1 MENCVSLNRL
11 KDYFVETV
19 LPVWAE
25 TAFDADVG
33 QFMEG
38 LQTDGSADP
47 SGVVRTRTAA
57 REIYV
62 FAQASA
68 LGVAPEDALDK
79 AERAFANLRATAWIG
94 GDRPG
99 FARTINYKTGT
110 VVDPERDLYDTACVL
125 LALAWLAEATGKP
138 AYNDQIEELI
148 AAMDITLAAPQ
159 GGWAEDSAG
168 SIPRRQNPHM
178 HCFESFL
185 ALWETDA
192 DPAYVARAGELYG
205 LFRARFFHEP
215 TDTLREFFG
224 PTWELSESYGSG
236 RLEPGHMAEW
246 VWLIGRYAQFTGTDL
261 SSLTGRILE
270 TTVRLGTDAG
280 TPFLVDESGLD
291 GVPAKNSRRLWPQ
304 AELIKAYITQGR
316 ATGEERYFQR
326 AEALAAELFETYLAE
341 TPRGTWRDCFDLD
354 GRPIATSIPASSLY
368 HLWTAVAEL
377 VQSD

>member
-1 MENCVSLNRL
+1 MSLNRL
-11 KDYFVETV
+11 KDYFVEAV

-25 TAFDADVG
+25 TAFDADAG

-68 LGVAPEDALDK
+68 LGVAPEGALDK
-79 AERAFANLRATAWIG
+79 AERAFASLRATAWIG

-110 VVDPERDLYDTACVL
+110 IVDSERDLYDTACVL

-138 AYNDQIEELI
+138 AYGDQIEELI
-148 AAMDITLAAPQ
+148 AAMDITLAAPH
-159 GGWAEDSAG
+159 GGWAEDSTG
-168 SIPRRQNPHM
+168 SVPRRQNPHM

-192 DPAYVARAGELYG
+192 DPAHVARAGELYG
-205 LFRARFFHEP
+205 LFRARFFHDP
-215 TDTLREFFG
+215 TDTLREYFG
-224 PTWELSESYGSG
+224 PAWEMSDTYGSG
-236 RLEPGHMAEW
+236 RIEPGHMAEW
-246 VWLIGRYAQFTGTDL
+246 VWLVGRYAQFTGMDL
-261 SSLTGRILE
+261 SSLTGRILA
-270 TTVRLGTDAG
+270 TTVKLGIDAG
-280 TPFLVDESGLD
+280 TPFLVDETDLD
-291 GVPAKNSRRLWPQ
+291 GVPAKQSRRLWPQ
-304 AELIKAYITQGR
+304 AELIKAYITQAR
-316 ATGEERYFQR
+316 ATGDESYLEK
-326 AEALAAELFETYLAE
+326 ADALAAALFETYLAE
-341 TPRGTWRDCFDLD
+341 TAAGTWRDCFDLD

-377 VQSD
+377 LPSD